1 MADRVL
7 TAKTVGLQWRDVSE
21 HENGNEIYED
31 NEGSFHGFEYGNG
44 SEVGVES
51 EIEYLTIPPPR
62 PTDFELEEEEYAQDI
77 EGEKNVD
84 IPIDPNTWWT
94 SVTTLCTETLEVED
108 GIDSEE
114 DLASL
119 ASDDDDPSVRKRG
132 FKEYNPKTKWEDF
145 KFTLGMQF
153 GTVYLLRTAIKEY
166 FIQNDREYKYLANE
180 SYRVRA
186 ICRAKGCPWVLY
198 AHVLGDKTTFR
209 VNTLVDSHLCP
220 FVLNNRH
227 VDSKWVSK
235 HLLEQFRLNPN
246 MEYQRFKELTQNTK
260 FSMISKWTFYRTKE
274 KAMEKLEGT
283 VGEQYSILDDYCKQL
298 VATNPG
304 STTILKTRME
314 NDKRIFE
321 RVYICLK
328 SCKDGFLKGCRPLMG
343 LDGCFLKG
351 YCKGML
357 LAAVGIDGNNSM
369 FPIAYAVCEKENTD
383 TWTWFCE
390 LLKEDL
396 NVDNSI
402 QFTFINDKQ
411 KGLENAVACVWEGSE
426 TRNCVRHLHNNFK
439 KEFHG
444 LLMKQLLWAAAR
456 ATTPQEFKR
465 KMQAIKDVNPH
476 AYAWLAGKLP
486 NQWTK
491 SHFQETVKCDMLVN
505 NLCEIFN
512 ATIMIARDKP
522 IVTLLEKV
530 RADANR
536 FEVNQGGMS
545 QIFAVDLVKMTCTCR
560 RFELSGIPCAHAL
573 ACIWSCND
581 DVMNFIHEYYKKER
595 FVVAYGGVVGPMPS
609 PENWPKTGLNLIQAP
624 GENNLPGRP
633 KKKRRWGTDEPPLG
647 ATKTKRTGQQTTC
660 NNCKEVG
667 HYKNSCKKPV
677 VKKAPI
683 AKKNGRPPSKNPSQE
698 TKKRRERRH
707 KQQAREV
714 GPSS

>member
-1 MADRVL
+1 
-7 TAKTVGLQWRDVSE
+7 
-21 HENGNEIYED
+21 
-31 NEGSFHGFEYGNG
+31 
-44 SEVGVES
+44 
-51 EIEYLTIPPPR
+51 
-62 PTDFELEEEEYAQDI
+62 
-77 EGEKNVD
+77 
-84 IPIDPNTWWT
+84 
-94 SVTTLCTETLEVED
+94 
-108 GIDSEE
+108 
-114 DLASL
+114 
-119 ASDDDDPSVRKRG
+119 
-132 FKEYNPKTKWEDF
+132 
-145 KFTLGMQF
+145 MQF

-166 FIQNDREYKYLANE
+166 FIQNDREYKYVANE

-220 FVLNNRH
+220 LVLNNRH
-227 VDSKWVSK
+227 VYSKWLSK

-274 KAMEKLEGT
+274 KAMGKLEGT

-298 VATNPG
+298 VVTNPG

-328 SCKDGFLKGCRPLMG
+328 SCKDRFLKGCRPLIG

-357 LAAVGIDGNNSM
+357 LVTVGIDGNNSM
-369 FPIAYAVCEKENTD
+369 FPTAYAVCEKENTY

-402 QFTFINDKQ
+402 QFTFINDMQ
-411 KGLENAVACVWEGSE
+411 KGLENAVSCVWEGFE
-426 TRNCVRHLHNNFK
+426 TRNCVRHLHSNLK
-439 KEFHG
+439 KEFPR

-505 NLCEIFN
+505 NLCESFS
-512 ATIMIARDKP
+512 AAIMIARDKP

-530 RADANR
+530 R
-536 FEVNQGGMS
+536 
-545 QIFAVDLVKMTCTCR
+545 
-560 RFELSGIPCAHAL
+560 RFELSGILCAHDL

-595 FVVAYGGVVGPMPS
+595 FVAAYGGVVGPMPS
-609 PENWPKTGLNLIQAP
+609 PENWPETRA
-624 GENNLPGRP
+624 
-633 KKKRRWGTDEPPLG
+633 D
-647 ATKTKRTGQQTTC
+647 
-660 NNCKEVG
+660 
-667 HYKNSCKKPV
+667 NSCKRV
-677 VKKAPI
+677 RFVSTRLRHDMIKAPI

-698 TKKRRERRH
+698 NKKIRERRR
-707 KQQAREV
+707 KQQAREAS
-714 GPSS
+714 PSS